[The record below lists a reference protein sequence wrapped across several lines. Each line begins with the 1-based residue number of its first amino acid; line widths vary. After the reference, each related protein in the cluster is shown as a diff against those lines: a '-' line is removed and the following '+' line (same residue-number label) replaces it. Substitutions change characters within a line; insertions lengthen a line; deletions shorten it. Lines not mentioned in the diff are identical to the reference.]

1 MIGFL
6 SGSSTVALHRIIQVY
21 IYLSKDRDLHMALCS
36 QYMGNLNIGIT
47 SSPGWAQ
54 EDKWTFLLAGD
65 KVGVPITPFNKTDD
79 AIVVKHKSIEGGMG
93 IKFYK
98 VHMH

>member
-1 MIGFL
+1 
-6 SGSSTVALHRIIQVY
+6 
-21 IYLSKDRDLHMALCS
+21 MALCS
-36 QYMGNLNIGIT
+36 QYMDNLNIGIT

-65 KVGVPITPFNKTDD
+65 KAGVPITPFNKTDN

-98 VHMH
+98 VYMH